1 MTRTCT
7 MSLDKE
13 FDHYFKAL
21 ERSGNEDR
29 CFMCRRS
36 PAEVKAFFGFHEDGT
51 PIDADRYGIEDVVL
65 DPEIDIMSY
74 RGTRPVCAVCQLNFD
89 TIFLSS
95 NGRAVLTRVLRE
107 LEEER
112 ERLWGNPQDAES

>member
-1 MTRTCT
+1 